1 MISQQMCLWNEPES
15 ESLPLFPV
23 DSPVSPSLSPESA
36 EEKTTNGSSG
46 PKCSELSENC
56 TPPGSLGRMC
66 LDLFESR
73 LTRFFPGFKRPGTK
87 QGPTVAKLGMS
98 ADCSV
103 ENGSLLW
110 PRPTT
115 GAPLCGGTGN
125 FKQMERLRDAGII
138 TEEERRN
145 LTCGSGGMSNPDLM
159 AWLMG
164 FPIGWTDLDAMET
177 P

>member
-1 MISQQMCLWNEPES
+1 MISQQMTLWSEPES
-15 ESLPLFPV
+15 ETSLLYPE
-23 DSPVSPSLSPESA
+23 DSPVSHSLLPESA
-36 EEKTTNGSSG
+36 EEKKMIDSSG
-46 PKCSELSENC
+46 PKCSVSSENC
-56 TPPGSLGRMC
+56 TRHGSWGRMC
-66 LDLFESR
+66 LDLFELR
-73 LTRFFPGFKRPGTK
+73 LTRYFPGFRRPVTK

-98 ADCSV
+98 ADCSG
-103 ENGSLLW
+103 ESGSLLW

-125 FKQMERLRDAGII
+125 FKQMEKLRDAGII
-138 TEEERRN
+138 TEDERRH

-164 FPIGWTDLDAMET
+164 FPIGWTSLDATET